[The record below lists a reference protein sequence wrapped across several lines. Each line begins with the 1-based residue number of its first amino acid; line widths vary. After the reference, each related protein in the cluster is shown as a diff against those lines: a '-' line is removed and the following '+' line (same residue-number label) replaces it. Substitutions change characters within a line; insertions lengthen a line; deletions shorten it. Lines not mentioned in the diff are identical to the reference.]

1 MTDMKMA
8 VVSESERTTV
18 MIHRPTKDD
27 LDSIKRPGQSYD
39 GVIQDLLEFWKQKKR
54 ERWMRR
60 KEEQKVPVG

>member
-18 MIHRPTKDD
+18 MIHRQTKDD